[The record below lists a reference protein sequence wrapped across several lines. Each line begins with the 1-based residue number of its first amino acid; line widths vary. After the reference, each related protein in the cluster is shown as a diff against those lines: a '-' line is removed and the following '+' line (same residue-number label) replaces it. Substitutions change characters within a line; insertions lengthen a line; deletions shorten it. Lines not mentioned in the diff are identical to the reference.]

1 MSIREE
7 LKKRILV
14 IDGAMGTMIQRYQ
27 LTEEDFRGERFK
39 DHPCDVRGNND
50 LLNITRPDVI
60 KAIHA
65 EYLSAGADLIET
77 NTFSTKRI
85 SMADYQMED
94 LSYEMSYEGARI
106 AKEVATEFTLKNPD
120 KPRFVAGALGP
131 TTKMASMSP
140 DVNDPGYRA
149 VTFDELVDAYY
160 EQIKGLID
168 GGADVLLFET
178 ITDTLITKAALF
190 AAKNYEN
197 EIGRKIE
204 IMISGTITD
213 ASGRT
218 LSGQTVEAFLNSLS
232 HANLLSIGLNCALGA
247 KDMRPHIEELSE
259 KAACYI
265 SAYPNAGLPNEFGAY
280 DEVPHETAHLVED
293 FIQNGFVNIVGGC
306 CGTTPE
312 HIKCIAEKASKYPPR
327 VPVQPKPYLRLSG
340 LEPVTLTPETNFV
353 NIGERTN
360 VTGSPKFSK
369 LILGG
374 DFEGALTVARQQ
386 VEGGAQIID
395 VNMDEG
401 MLDSEAAMTKF
412 LNLIA
417 SEPDIA
423 KLPIMVDSSK
433 WSVIETGLK
442 CLQGKGVVNS
452 ISLKEGEEKFK
463 EYARKIKQYGAAVV
477 VMAFDEDGQA
487 DSFERRIEICKKS
500 YDILVNEVEFLPQDI
515 IFDPN
520 ILTVAT

>member
-65 EYLSAGADLIET
+65 EYLSAGADIIET
-77 NTFSTKRI
+77 NTFSTQRI

-120 KPRFVAGALGP
+120 KTRFVAGALGP

-232 HANLLSIGLNCALGA
+232 HANL
-247 KDMRPHIEELSE
+247 
-259 KAACYI
+259 
-265 SAYPNAGLPNEFGAY
+265 
-280 DEVPHETAHLVED
+280 
-293 FIQNGFVNIVGGC
+293 
-306 CGTTPE
+306 
-312 HIKCIAEKASKYPPR
+312 
-327 VPVQPKPYLRLSG
+327 
-340 LEPVTLTPETNFV
+340 
-353 NIGERTN
+353 
-360 VTGSPKFSK
+360 
-369 LILGG
+369 
-374 DFEGALTVARQQ
+374 
-386 VEGGAQIID
+386 
-395 VNMDEG
+395 
-401 MLDSEAAMTKF
+401 
-412 LNLIA
+412 
-417 SEPDIA
+417 
-423 KLPIMVDSSK
+423 
-433 WSVIETGLK
+433 
-442 CLQGKGVVNS
+442 
-452 ISLKEGEEKFK
+452 
-463 EYARKIKQYGAAVV
+463 
-477 VMAFDEDGQA
+477 
-487 DSFERRIEICKKS
+487 
-500 YDILVNEVEFLPQDI
+500 
-515 IFDPN
+515 
-520 ILTVAT
+520 

>member
-1 MSIREE
+1 M
-7 LKKRILV
+7 

-50 LLNITRPDVI
+50 LLNITRPDII

-65 EYLSAGADLIET
+65 EYLEAGADIIET
-77 NTFSTKRI
+77 NTFSTQRI

-94 LSYEMSYEGARI
+94 ISYEMSYEGARI
-106 AKEVATEFTLKNPD
+106 AKEIATEYTLKNPN

-160 EQIKGLID
+160 EQVKGLIE

-197 EIGRKIE
+197 ESGKKID

-259 KAACYI
+259 KAACFI

-280 DEVPHETAHLVED
+280 DELPHETAHLVED
-293 FIQNGFVNIVGGC
+293 FMANGFVNIVGGC

-312 HIKCIAEKASKYPPR
+312 HIKCIAEKA
-327 VPVQPKPYLRLSG
+327 
-340 LEPVTLTPETNFV
+340 
-353 NIGERTN
+353 
-360 VTGSPKFSK
+360 
-369 LILGG
+369 
-374 DFEGALTVARQQ
+374 A
-386 VEGGAQIID
+386 
-395 VNMDEG
+395 
-401 MLDSEAAMTKF
+401 
-412 LNLIA
+412 
-417 SEPDIA
+417 
-423 KLPIMVDSSK
+423 
-433 WSVIETGLK
+433 
-442 CLQGKGVVNS
+442 
-452 ISLKEGEEKFK
+452 
-463 EYARKIKQYGAAVV
+463 
-477 VMAFDEDGQA
+477 
-487 DSFERRIEICKKS
+487 
-500 YDILVNEVEFLPQDI
+500 
-515 IFDPN
+515 
-520 ILTVAT
+520 